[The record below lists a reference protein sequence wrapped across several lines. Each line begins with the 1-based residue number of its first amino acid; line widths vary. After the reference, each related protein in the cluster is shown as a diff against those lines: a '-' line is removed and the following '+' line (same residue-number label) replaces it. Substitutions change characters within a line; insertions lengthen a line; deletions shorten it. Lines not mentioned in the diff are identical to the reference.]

1 MPRELWKGAIQ
12 FGLVHI
18 PVSLFPA
25 EQRDELSFSMLDRR
39 DLQPVGYK
47 RFNKTTGDEVP
58 YEQIVKGYEYDEGH
72 YVTLEKEDFQR
83 ANVEATQ
90 TVDILGFIERDQLPA
105 FFFESPY
112 YLAPGKHG
120 EKGYALLREV
130 LVRTGR
136 VGIASVVIRTR
147 AHLAALY
154 AVENMLVLNTL
165 RYANELRDPSELK
178 VPEDLKAAKVTPRE
192 IDMAERL
199 VEDMEMKWDPAQY
212 HDTYRD
218 DLMKMIEE
226 KAHGKV
232 KPEPKAKRA
241 PREAEVIDFASLLEK
256 SLGAKRKGAGE
267 TAGTRRAAND
277 DHAGSRRTKAPA
289 AKARKKSTASHR
301 RAA

>member
-25 EQRDELSFSMLDRR
+25 EQSDELSFTMLDRR

-58 YEQIVKGYEYDEGH
+58 YEQIVKGYEWSEGE
-72 YVTLEKEDFQR
+72 YVTLEKEDFKR
-83 ANVEATQ
+83 ANVEASQ
-90 TVDILGFIERDQLPA
+90 TVDITGFVERETLPSY
-105 FFFESPY
+105 FFESPY

-120 EKGYALLREV
+120 DKGYALLRET
-130 LVRTGR
+130 LIRTGR
-136 VGIASVVIRTR
+136 VGLATVVIRTR

-154 AVENMLVLNTL
+154 AVDSVLVLNTL
-165 RYANELRDPSELK
+165 RYANEMRDPKELN
-178 VPEDLKAAKVTPRE
+178 VPADLKAAKVNERE
-192 IDMAERL
+192 IAMAERL
-199 VEDMEMKWDPAQY
+199 VEDMAMDFDPTQF
-212 HDTYRD
+212 HDTYRN
-218 DLMKMIEE
+218 DLLKMIEE
-226 KAHGKV
+226 KASGRV

-256 SLGAKRKGAGE
+256 SLGAR
-267 TAGTRRAAND
+267 
-277 DHAGSRRTKAPA
+277 KAPA
-289 AKARKKSTASHR
+289 AKARRKAAPKGGASHR

>member
-39 DLQPVGYK
+39 DLAPVGYK
-47 RFNKTTGDEVP
+47 RFNKNTGDEVP
-58 YEQIVKGYEYDEGH
+58 YEQIVKGYEYDEGRF
-72 YVTLEKEDFQR
+72 VTLEKEDFQR

-90 TVDILGFIERDQLPA
+90 TVDIVGFVEREQLPA

-120 EKGYALLREV
+120 DKGYALVREA

-136 VGIASVVIRTR
+136 VGIANVVIRTR

-154 AVENMLVLNTL
+154 PVENMLVLNTL
-165 RYANELRDPSELK
+165 RYANELRDPSEIK

-192 IDMAERL
+192 LDMAERL
-199 VEDMEMKWDPAQY
+199 VEDMEMKWDPSQY

-218 DLMKMIEE
+218 DLLKMIEE

-241 PREAEVIDFASLLEK
+241 PKEAEVIDFASLLEK
-256 SLGAKRKGAGE
+256 SLGSRRKGGE
-267 TAGTRRAAND
+267 ERGARRAAND
-277 DHAGSRRTKAPA
+277 EDHGGTHRKAPA
-289 AKARKKSTASHR
+289 ARTRKKASTHR

>member
-18 PVSLFPA
+18 PVSLYPA
-25 EQRDELSFSMLDRR
+25 EQREELSFTMLDRR

-47 RFNKTTGDEVP
+47 HFNKTTGDEVP
-58 YEQIVKGYEYDEGH
+58 YEQIVKGYEWAEGE
-72 YVTLEKEDFQR
+72 YVTLEKEDFKR

-90 TVDILGFIERDQLPA
+90 TVDIVGFIERGQLAP

-120 EKGYALLREV
+120 DKGYALLRET

-136 VGIASVVIRTR
+136 VGLATVVIRTR

-154 AVENMLVLNTL
+154 AVEAVLVLNTL
-165 RYANELRDPSELK
+165 RYANELRDPKELK
-178 VPEDLKAAKVTPRE
+178 IPEDLEAAKVTARE

-199 VEDMEMKWDPAQY
+199 VDDMAMGWNPAQH

-218 DLMKMIEE
+218 DLLKMIEE
-226 KAHGKV
+226 KASGKA
-232 KPEPKAKRA
+232 KPEPKARRA

-256 SLGAKRKGAGE
+256 SLGGRKRGDGAG
-267 TAGTRRAAND
+267 ARRKT
-277 DHAGSRRTKAPA
+277 TKAA
-289 AKARKKSTASHR
+289 AHRKAA
-301 RAA
+301 